1 MSQIIHRSLRTTPAV
16 AVSAQGAYITD
27 IHGKRFLDAC
37 GGAAVS
43 CLGHGH
49 PEVLAAMHR
58 QIDQLAYA
66 HTSFFTSETVEQL
79 AAQLTRTAP
88 GDLNYAYFVS
98 GGSEAVETALKLAR
112 QYFVEIGQPERTTF
126 IARKQSYHGNTLGA
140 LAVGGNEWRRRQF
153 APLLMDVVRVSACNE
168 YRDRRDDES
177 QQQYTQRLLNELE
190 EAILTTGP
198 EKIIGFCAE
207 TVVGATTGAT
217 PPTPGYF
224 QGVRRLCDKYGILYI
239 ADEVMCGMGRTGTL
253 HAFEQDGVIP
263 DIVTIAKGLGGGYQ
277 PIGAVL
283 ASEKIVAALQAG
295 SGLFQHGHTYIC
307 HATAAAAALAVQQVI
322 ERDNLLAQVQ
332 QQGAYLQQALRE
344 VLGELLHVGDTRGR
358 GLFAGV
364 ELVQDKASKT
374 PFDPALK
381 LHAAIKAQCMARGL
395 MVYPMGGTLDG
406 QYGDHILIAPPFI
419 VTRPQLDFVVD
430 TLHQVI
436 SEETRKLAGR

>member
-1 MSQIIHRSLRTTPAV
+1 MSRIIHRSLRSVPAV
-16 AVSAQGAYITD
+16 ATRAHGAYIFD
-27 IHGKRFLDAC
+27 AQGKQYLDAC

-43 CLGHGH
+43 CLGHAH
-49 PEVLAAMHR
+49 PDVLAAMHR

-66 HTSFFTSETVEQL
+66 HTSFFTSDTVEQL
-79 AAQLTRTAP
+79 AEQLTRTAP

-112 QYFVEIGQPERTTF
+112 QYFVEIGQPARTRF

-153 APLLMDVVRVSACNE
+153 APLLMDVIRVSACNE
-168 YRDRRDDES
+168 YRDRRADET
-177 QQQYTQRLLNELE
+177 QQQYTERLLNELE
-190 EAILTTGP
+190 QAILEAGP
-198 EKIIGFCAE
+198 ETIIGFCAE

-217 PPTPGYF
+217 PPTPGYLK
-224 QGVRRLCDKYGILYI
+224 GVRRLCDKYGILYI

-253 HAFEQDGVIP
+253 HAFEQDDVVP
-263 DIVTIAKGLGGGYQ
+263 DLVTIAKGLGGGYQ

-283 ASEKIVAALQAG
+283 ASETIVSALKAG

-307 HATAAAAALAVQQVI
+307 HATAASAALAVQQVI
-322 ERDNLLAQVQ
+322 ARDNLLAAVK

-344 VLGELLHVGDTRGR
+344 VLGELPHVGDTRGR

-364 ELVQDKASKT
+364 ELVRDKDNKT

-381 LHAAIKAQCMARGL
+381 LHAAIKANCMARGL
-395 MVYPMGGTLDG
+395 MVYPMGGTIDG

-419 VTRPQLDFVVD
+419 ITPAQIDFVVD
-430 TLHQVI
+430 TLNSVI
-436 SEETRKLAGR
+436 REETGKL

>member
-1 MSQIIHRSLRTTPAV
+1 MSHIIHRSLRSTPAV
-16 AVSAQGAYITD
+16 AARAQGAYIYD
-27 IHGKRFLDAC
+27 AQGKQYLDAC

-43 CLGHGH
+43 CLGHAH
-49 PEVLAAMHR
+49 PDVLAAMHR

-66 HTSFFTSETVEQL
+66 HTSFFTSDTVEQL
-79 AAQLTRTAP
+79 AEQLTRTAP

-112 QYFVEIGQPERTTF
+112 QYVVEIGQPSRTKF

-153 APLLMDVVRVSACNE
+153 APLLIDVIRVSACNE
-168 YRDRRDDES
+168 YRDRRADET
-177 QQQYTQRLLNELE
+177 QQQYTERLLNELE
-190 EAILTTGP
+190 QAIVEADP
-198 EKIIGFCAE
+198 ETIIGFCAE

-217 PPTPGYF
+217 PPTPGYLK
-224 QGVRRLCDKYGILYI
+224 GVRSLCDKYGILYI

-253 HAFEQDGVIP
+253 HAFEQDDVVP
-263 DIVTIAKGLGGGYQ
+263 DLVTIAKGLGGGYQ

-283 ASEKIVAALQAG
+283 ASEKIVSALQAG

-307 HATAAAAALAVQQVI
+307 HATAASAALAVQQVI
-322 ERDNLLAQVQ
+322 ERDNLLQAVK
-332 QQGAYLQQALRE
+332 QQGAYLQKALHE
-344 VLGELLHVGDTRGR
+344 VLGELPHVGDTRGR

-364 ELVQDKASKT
+364 ELVRDKDSKT

-381 LHAAIKAQCMARGL
+381 LHAAIKANCMSRGL
-395 MVYPMGGTLDG
+395 MVYPMGGTIDG

-419 VTRPQLDFVVD
+419 ITASQLDFVVD
-430 TLHQVI
+430 TLKTVI
-436 SEETRKLAGR
+436 REETSKL

>member
-1 MSQIIHRSLRTTPAV
+1 MSHIIHRSLRSTPAV
-16 AVSAQGAYITD
+16 AARAEGAYIFD
-27 IHGKRFLDAC
+27 KQGKQYLDAC

-43 CLGHGH
+43 CLGHAH
-49 PEVLAAMHR
+49 PDVLAAMHR

-66 HTSFFTSETVEQL
+66 HTSFFTSDTVEQL
-79 AAQLTRTAP
+79 AEQLTRTAP

-112 QYFVEIGQPERTTF
+112 QYFVEIGQPSRTKF

-153 APLLMDVVRVSACNE
+153 APLLIDVIRVSACNE
-168 YRDRRDDES
+168 YRDRRADET
-177 QQQYTQRLLNELE
+177 QQQYTTRLLNELE
-190 EAILTTGP
+190 QAIIDAGP
-198 EKIIGFCAE
+198 ETIIGFCAE

-217 PPTPGYF
+217 PPTPGYLK
-224 QGVRRLCDKYGILYI
+224 GVRALCDKYGILYI

-253 HAFEQDGVIP
+253 HAFEQDDVVP
-263 DIVTIAKGLGGGYQ
+263 DLVTIAKGLGGGYQ

-283 ASEKIVAALQAG
+283 ASEKIVSALQSG

-307 HATAAAAALAVQQVI
+307 HATAASAALAVQQVI
-322 ERDNLLAQVQ
+322 ERDNLLDAVK
-332 QQGAYLQQALRE
+332 QQGAYLQNALRE
-344 VLGELLHVGDTRGR
+344 VLGALPHVGDTRGR

-364 ELVQDKASKT
+364 ELVRDKESKT

-381 LHAAIKAQCMARGL
+381 LHAGIKANCMSRGL
-395 MVYPMGGTLDG
+395 MVYPMGGTIDG

-419 VTRPQLDFVVD
+419 ITPSQLDFVVD
-430 TLHQVI
+430 TLATVI
-436 SEETRKLAGR
+436 REETGKL